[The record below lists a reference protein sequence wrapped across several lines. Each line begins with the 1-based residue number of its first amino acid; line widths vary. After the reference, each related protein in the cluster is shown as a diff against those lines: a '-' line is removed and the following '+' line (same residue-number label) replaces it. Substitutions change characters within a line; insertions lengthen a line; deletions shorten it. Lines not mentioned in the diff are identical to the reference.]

1 MNKREHKSKEEL
13 EAIAE
18 DVLSELKPR
27 RLPVWQVKEV
37 LRFALKLAEGGSQS
51 HRLTPST
58 KF

>member
-13 EAIAE
+13 EAIAK

-37 LRFALKLAEGGSQS
+37 LRFALELAEW
-51 HRLTPST
+51 TIME
-58 KF
+58 